1 MLDAVVRAVSVD
13 SDLSNS
19 QLEHLA
25 LSLGHLTS
33 SSSVSIDVPTVGS
46 PDAGFNQPVSPDQ
59 GLARKLWRAIRDD
72 SVAQLAQRYPS
83 LVTPIAP
90 G

>member
-1 MLDAVVRAVSVD
+1 M
-13 SDLSNS
+13 
-19 QLEHLA
+19 ECP
-25 LSLGHLTS
+25 
-33 SSSVSIDVPTVGS
+33 IDVPTVGS
-46 PDAGFNQPVSPDQ
+46 PDAGFTSSGVPDRKASPI
-59 GLARKLWRAIRDD
+59 RLWRAIRDD